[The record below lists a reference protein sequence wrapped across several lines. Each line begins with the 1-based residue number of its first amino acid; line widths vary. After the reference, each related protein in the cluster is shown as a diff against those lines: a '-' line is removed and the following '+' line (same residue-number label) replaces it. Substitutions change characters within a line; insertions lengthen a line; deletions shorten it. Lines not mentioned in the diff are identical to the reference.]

1 MSGKFKFGDKSE
13 GNIESTKHGS
23 DGIGIHSVWN
33 FECYDKNGNL
43 KWADYN
49 RPNIVT
55 HEGLDDLLSVY
66 LDNGTQSATW
76 YVGLVNTNT
85 AAAATMT
92 YATPVF
98 TEDTDYDE
106 ATRPAF
112 DGTVSSQAITNS
124 ASKATFTITTGGQTL
139 YGCFLTNGN
148 TKGDTAGG
156 KKLFCYALFSSGRT
170 VEAGDTMKC
179 CTTVTAAHA

>member
-1 MSGKFKFGDKSE
+1 MEKLGFKDTAVGNVEATRDTGSGFKIF
-13 GNIESTKHGS
+13 ST
-23 DGIGIHSVWN
+23 WN

-179 CTTVTAAHA
+179 YTTVTAAHA